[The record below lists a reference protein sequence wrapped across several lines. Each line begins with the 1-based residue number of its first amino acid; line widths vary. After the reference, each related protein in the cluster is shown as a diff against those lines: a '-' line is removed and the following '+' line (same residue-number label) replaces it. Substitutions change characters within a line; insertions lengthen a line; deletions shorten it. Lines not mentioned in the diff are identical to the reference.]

1 MKSGSKKRGKNRK
14 RYLPLLFMTL
24 PGSIYLIIN
33 NYIPMFG
40 VTIAFKNYNFAKGYF
55 HSDWVGFKNFEFLFR
70 SPNLIRIIRNT
81 LLYNLVFIVLSTI
94 IAIMLAVI
102 MNEIR
107 SKIVTRIFQ
116 TAILLPY
123 IISMVLV
130 SYIVYSFLNPEHGF
144 INNTILPILGLK
156 PVAWYY
162 TAKPWVAIIPI
173 VYIWKNVGFSTII
186 YFASVVGIDQ
196 ELYEAAKVDGATKW
210 KQITNITLPQLTPVV
225 SIMTILAIG
234 RIFSADFGLFFQ
246 VPMNSSAIYSTTQ
259 VVETY
264 VYQALLKVKDVGM
277 SSSVGLLQSV
287 IGCVLL
293 LAANAMVRRLNKD
306 NALL

>member
-1 MKSGSKKRGKNRK
+1 MKSGSEKRSKNKK

-24 PGSIYLIIN
+24 PGCIYLIIN
-33 NYIPMFG
+33 NYIPMVG
-40 VTIAFKNYNFAKGYF
+40 VTIAFKNYNYAKGYF

-81 LLYNLVFIVLSTI
+81 LLYNLAFIVLSTI
-94 IAIMLAVI
+94 IAVMLAVI

-144 INNTILPILGLK
+144 INNTILPILGLT

-162 TAKPWVAIIPI
+162 TAKPWIVIIPI
-173 VYIWKNVGFSTII
+173 VYLWKNVGFSTII

-234 RIFSADFGLFFQ
+234 RIFSADFGLFYQ

-287 IGCVLL
+287 IGCALL
-293 LAANAMVRRLNKD
+293 LSANAVVRRLNKD